1 MMFLTAATMFL
12 AASAGAGATSTAAA
26 PIILEGAVQQ
36 VDVESHQADLRL
48 RGSIPLPQDAAAAL
62 SFADADE
69 DPQDDVYA
77 DGLGSIPSL
86 KSAEGTSSW
95 YLSVANQVYA
105 CSDNCSNVELKQ
117 RDYKEA
123 NPSKCQWQMGD
134 PILLRMSDAT
144 KCTELNWSVWDEHIG
159 STEFSW
165 SVWDEHIG
173 STEFSWSVWDEH
185 IGSME
190 FSWSVWDGHIGSTEL
205 NWSVWDEHIGSTE
218 FSWSVWGEHI
228 GSTELNIF
236 IW

>member
-123 NPSKCQWQMGD
+123 NPSKCQWQMGESNSIKNVGCNKVMD
-134 PILLRMSDAT
+134 IYDNRCKRGQEIILYTHNAKARNQKWTKRDMDFSKVNRSIWFQTKGIWCNRSIVNQGTKLMLSADFDSPDRYLRQ
-144 KCTELNWSVWDEHIG
+144 
-159 STEFSW
+159 EF
-165 SVWDEHIG
+165 V
-173 STEFSWSVWDEH
+173 
-185 IGSME
+185 
-190 FSWSVWDGHIGSTEL
+190 
-205 NWSVWDEHIGSTE
+205 
-218 FSWSVWGEHI
+218 
-228 GSTELNIF
+228 
-236 IW
+236 